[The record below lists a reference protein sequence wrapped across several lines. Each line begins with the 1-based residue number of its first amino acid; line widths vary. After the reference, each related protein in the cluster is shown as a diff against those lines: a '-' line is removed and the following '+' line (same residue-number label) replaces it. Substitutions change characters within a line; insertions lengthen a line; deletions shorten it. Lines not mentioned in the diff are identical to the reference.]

1 MVTLTASA
9 ILAVER
15 FVNASDCRAEG
26 LRIIICPAGRD
37 HLHCGLRLEQRAQP
51 TDQVID
57 CGAVKVFIDRESVPL
72 ADDFTIDFVDNRGA
86 SGFRFTNLR
95 RKETRA
101 AGSDV
106 KHC

>member
-15 FVNASDCRAEG
+15 FVNASDCRAAG
-26 LRIIICPAGRD
+26 LRIFICPAGRD

-72 ADDFTIDFVDNRGA
+72 VDDVTIDFVDNREV

-95 RKETRA
+95 RKDARA
-101 AGSDV
+101 AERDV
-106 KHC
+106 RHR

>member
-15 FVNASDCRAEG
+15 FVNSSDCRAEG
-26 LRIIICPAGRD
+26 LRIIICPTGRD

-57 CGAVKVFIDRESVPL
+57 CGAVKLFIDRESVPL
-72 ADDFTIDFVDNRGA
+72 VDDVTIDFIDDREV

-95 RKETRA
+95 RKDSRA
-101 AGSDV
+101 GLREAGYR
-106 KHC
+106 